1 MSSKG
6 LKPAIARPSARDAL
20 AAADAVAQ
28 QAGLPPAAL
37 APSAKPRPP
46 ASKEDSSA
54 APIDAG
60 EELVQVN
67 IRVRRGLGDQLADRA
82 RAEGTT
88 QKVLICRALAAAGFL
103 VHPDD
108 LRTTPPPRRRGSGQ
122 RIVSGS

>member
-6 LKPAIARPSARDAL
+6 LKPAIARPSAREAL

-37 APSAKPRPP
+37 SPQPPSPALTAPPP
-46 ASKEDSSA
+46 AA
-54 APIDAG
+54 AD
-60 EELVQVN
+60 EELLQVN

-88 QKVLICRALAAAGFL
+88 QKVLVCRALAAAGFD
-103 VHPDD
+103 VHPED
-108 LRTTPPPRRRGSGQ
+108 LRATPAPRRRGS
-122 RIVSGS
+122 S

>member
-1 MSSKG
+1 MPAKG
-6 LKPAIARPSARDAL
+6 LKPAIARPSAREAL

-37 APSAKPRPP
+37 APKATTHP
-46 ASKEDSSA
+46 AA
-54 APIDAG
+54 GAPSPTE

-88 QKVLICRALAAAGFL
+88 QKVLICRALAAAGFA

-108 LRTTPPPRRRGSGQ
+108 LRAVPPPRRRGSG
-122 RIVSGS
+122 

>member
-1 MSSKG
+1 MSPKG

-37 APSAKPRPP
+37 SPSVAPRPP
-46 ASKEDSSA
+46 ASEDDSLA
-54 APIDAG
+54 APNNAG

-67 IRVRRGLGDQLADRA
+67 IRVRRSLGDQLADRA

-103 VHPDD
+103 VHRDD
-108 LRTTPPPRRRGSGQ
+108 LRATPPPRRRGSK
-122 RIVSGS
+122 

>member
-1 MSSKG
+1 MPSKG

-37 APSAKPRPP
+37 VPATMPRPP
-46 ASKEDSSA
+46 APKRDRPPNPDDDGGED
-54 APIDAG
+54 
-60 EELVQVN
+60 LVQVN

-88 QKVLICRALAAAGFL
+88 QKVLICRALAAAGFI

-108 LRTTPPPRRRGSGQ
+108 LRSTPPPRRRGALSA
-122 RIVSGS
+122 

>member
-1 MSSKG
+1 VPTKG

-37 APSAKPRPP
+37 APTARRAEEPP
-46 ASKEDSSA
+46 S
-54 APIDAG
+54 PAG
-60 EELVQVN
+60 AEEELVQVN

-88 QKVLICRALAAAGFL
+88 QKVLICRALATAGFA

-108 LRTTPPPRRRGSGQ
+108 LRAAPPPRRRGS
-122 RIVSGS
+122 S

>member
-1 MSSKG
+1 MPSKG

-20 AAADAVAQ
+20 AAANTVAQ

-37 APSAKPRPP
+37 SPRPP
-46 ASKEDSSA
+46 SP
-54 APIDAG
+54 APPAE

-67 IRVRRGLGDQLADRA
+67 IRVRRALGDQLADRA

-88 QKVLICRALAAAGFL
+88 QKVLVCRALAAAGFD

-108 LRTTPPPRRRGSGQ
+108 LRATPAPRRRGS
-122 RIVSGS
+122 S

>member
-6 LKPAIARPSARDAL
+6 LKPAIARPSAREAL

-37 APSAKPRPP
+37 SPRPP
-46 ASKEDSSA
+46 ISASPPLE
-54 APIDAG
+54 

-88 QKVLICRALAAAGFL
+88 QKVLVCRALAATGFD
-103 VHPDD
+103 VHPED
-108 LRTTPPPRRRGSGQ
+108 LRTTPAPRRRGS
-122 RIVSGS
+122 S

>member
-1 MSSKG
+1 MPSKG

-20 AAADAVAQ
+20 AAANTVAQ

-37 APSAKPRPP
+37 SPRPP
-46 ASKEDSSA
+46 SP
-54 APIDAG
+54 APAPE

-67 IRVRRGLGDQLADRA
+67 IRVRRALGDQLADRA

-88 QKVLICRALAAAGFL
+88 QKVLVCRALAAAGFD

-108 LRTTPPPRRRGSGQ
+108 LRATPAPRRRGS
-122 RIVSGS
+122 S

>member
-1 MSSKG
+1 MPPKG

-37 APSAKPRPP
+37 APPAAPRPP
-46 ASKEDSSA
+46 IPKDRSPAAAS
-54 APIDAG
+54 DAD

-67 IRVRRGLGDQLADRA
+67 IRVRRSLGDQLADRA

-88 QKVLICRALAAAGFL
+88 QKVLICRALAAAGFP

-108 LRTTPPPRRRGSGQ
+108 LRTTPPPRRRGSE
-122 RIVSGS
+122 

>member
-6 LKPAIARPSARDAL
+6 LKPAIARPSAREAL

-37 APSAKPRPP
+37 APSAALRAPVSKDGSP
-46 ASKEDSSA
+46 AVSSN
-54 APIDAG
+54 AG

-103 VHPDD
+103 VHQDD
-108 LRTTPPPRRRGSGQ
+108 LRATPPPRRRGSA
-122 RIVSGS
+122 